1 MRCESTRI
9 QRIQMLPLL
18 LLLLMA
24 NKKFKIYNGGDVS
37 KYDDRMATYP
47 YLGQVHSLSIRTV
60 QKTRESDKQDD
71 DPHHS

>member
-37 KYDDRMATYP
+37 KYDDRMATIHKAGMDAQGQG
-47 YLGQVHSLSIRTV
+47 LGKDI
-60 QKTRESDKQDD
+60 
-71 DPHHS
+71 